1 MKGVMKLSKANVKWF
16 YQLRKLKMLEN
27 LESYKFERYM
37 LVDKKDIILTNL
49 TIYIKR
55 NYEMIINHKRFHL
68 SNFKNVI
75 KLMNNLKK

>member
-16 YQLRKLKMLEN
+16 LSVEKVKNVKKSR
-27 LESYKFERYM
+27 SYKFERYM
-37 LVDKKDIILTNL
+37 LVDKKRYNFDKFNDLH
-49 TIYIKR
+49 KR